1 MLKCSLLAAWMSAP
15 CPSFACGRSC
25 HQVLLHPFI
34 SSVFSIATVGL
45 TACATSS
52 CFESPRT
59 SRGTLSVT
67 SCVTDSPWQLELLSI
82 RLWWLA
88 STFEWLR
95 EARANRMVFDAMLMS
110 LEDGWVSREL
120 REGAFGAVSDSDDS

>member
-1 MLKCSLLAAWMSAP
+1 
-15 CPSFACGRSC
+15 
-25 HQVLLHPFI
+25 
-34 SSVFSIATVGL
+34 
-45 TACATSS
+45 
-52 CFESPRT
+52 
-59 SRGTLSVT
+59 VT

-120 REGAFGAVSDSDDS
+120 REGAIGAVSDSDDS